1 MSLVV
6 RHKTKLQRMVATV
19 SHELVILAYIIKV
32 ELTAVNMKWAF
43 EMLLFLTSVYVLIEI
58 VQPVTAVE

>member
-6 RHKTKLQRMVATV
+6 RYKTKLQRMVATV
-19 SHELVILAYIIKV
+19 SHELVILAYIRKV
-32 ELTAVNMKWAF
+32 ELTAVNIKWAF

>member
-1 MSLVV
+1 MI
-6 RHKTKLQRMVATV
+6 ATV
-19 SHELVILAYIIKV
+19 SHELVILAYIRKV